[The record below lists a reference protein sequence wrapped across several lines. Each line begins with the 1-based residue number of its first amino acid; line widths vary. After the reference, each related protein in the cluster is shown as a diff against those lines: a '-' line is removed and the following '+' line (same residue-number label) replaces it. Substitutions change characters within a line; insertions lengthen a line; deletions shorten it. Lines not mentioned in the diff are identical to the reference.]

1 MTDQSPN
8 LDRIALKD
16 NLRSMTAP
24 PQPAEWFVATMPE
37 QRRYP
42 APSGPV
48 RFVSRERKEVKA

>member
-37 QRRYP
+37 QKYHTVSGKP
-42 APSGPV
+42 IKWKKPS
-48 RFVSRERKEVKA
+48 K